1 MASLVQV
8 LIPKMGMDTTEVQIG
23 RWLVKAGDSV
33 APGAP
38 LVELESEK
46 AVFTVEAEIAAKV
59 KEILQPMGKIAA
71 IGDALCTLEKT

>member
-33 APGAP
+33 VPGAP

-46 AVFTVEAEIAAKV
+46 AVFTVEAEMAATV
-59 KEILQPMGKIAA
+59 KEILQPMGKTAA
-71 IGDALCTLEKT
+71 IGDALCTLEKI